1 MTTYSPSARTSEGKA
16 PTNSRMTSPPGVRTV
31 KVVLA
36 RASPAGLL
44 TSLSVS
50 VAQRWRIVTSIRL
63 PEVTLISAMTI
74 ELDGIAVGGTAGAQ
88 LTGICRA
95 LILARAPTMVSSD
108 QTIRYEPSG

>member
-16 PTNSRMTSPPGVRTV
+16 PTSSRITSPPGVSTV

-63 PEVTLISAMTI
+63 PELTLISALTI
-74 ELDGIAVGGTAGAQ
+74 ELDGIAAGGTAVADLPELLGA
-88 LTGICRA
+88 LTPE
-95 LILARAPTMVSSD
+95 RAPTVS
-108 QTIRYEPSG
+108 R